1 VTRSRVVPAAGDVD
15 VERAVLPFLLL
26 GLALVVG
33 LALWMKLVGMEAT
46 ARGGALRFDDP
57 DTVRRL
63 VRLRHLVD
71 PATPYPYRD
80 PADGWRADPERRGT
94 VLHWTLP
101 MDGVILALDPLFA
114 PLHPAA
120 RRFEAGAA
128 WSAPVLGTLAVAAFA
143 ALALRWLDAAPAL
156 LATLLYALSYDVLA
170 VTGFGDGNHAS
181 LQHLSAVGALM
192 GFFAVLSGRG
202 GRRLGLLT
210 GAALG
215 LGLWVST
222 ETTVVFLA
230 MALGAFAS
238 LLVSPAARRLEL
250 ARAHVVWA
258 VAALV
263 VTAIGDRVEH
273 PGAGLTLQ
281 WDTVSGFQLH
291 QLLVFLLFAILAA
304 RGRPTILAAAVALV
318 AGLLPFA
325 LSPTY
330 RAALSAQF
338 ALVAAVNRWTQSEIS
353 EYGRL
358 LSIEGFFVPN
368 QAWEHFSWLIV
379 ASPVCLLAFALDG
392 RRPAALRAGLAVA
405 AIGLFMLTCYEM
417 KLGHLFA
424 IVHPVVLVAGG
435 ASLIGR
441 IGARLGATG
450 SRLASGLAALATV
463 GAFLLCRHPAAGV
476 PIAKTLAG
484 GSFAANDPRWDD
496 DNPGNQLIRE
506 LKRLPP
512 GQGDQRAVLADWTLG
527 AFILYQTDH
536 PVVASGYHRNLD
548 GIRDAYRV
556 FVARI
561 PEDVPTLAAI
571 LRDRGVRWIVTR
583 YDPALFVRGS
593 RTFPELGEFGRTQR
607 IVYHGGGLYDAIA
620 APPPPE
626 TRRTFL
632 WHAHLGGYFAGPVRA
647 ADQVIQL
654 QTDVP
659 RGSLRRGQQ
668 PNFIIY
674 GVERVAAE

>member
-1 VTRSRVVPAAGDVD
+1 
-15 VERAVLPFLLL
+15 
-26 GLALVVG
+26 
-33 LALWMKLVGMEAT
+33 MKLVGMEAT

-128 WSAPVLGTLAVAAFA
+128 WSAPLLGTLAAAAFS
-143 ALALRWLDAAPAL
+143 ALALRWLDGAAAL
-156 LATLLYALSYDVLA
+156 LATLLYALSYDVIV

-181 LQHLSAVGALM
+181 LEHLSAVGALM
-192 GFFAVLSGRG
+192 GFLALLSGRG
-202 GRRLGLLT
+202 GRGLAVLT
-210 GAALG
+210 GTALG

-222 ETTVVFLA
+222 ETTVVFHA

-238 LLVSPAARRLEL
+238 LVVSPAPRRLEL
-250 ARAHVVWA
+250 ARAHAAWA

-263 VTAIGDRVEH
+263 VAAIGDRIEH
-273 PGAGLTLQ
+273 PGAGMTFE

-291 QLLVFLLFAILAA
+291 QLLVFLLFTILAA
-304 RGRPTILAAAVALV
+304 RGRPASLAAAVALV

-325 LSPTY
+325 LLRAY
-330 RAALSAQF
+330 RAALGAQF
-338 ALVAAVNRWTQSEIS
+338 ALVAAVNRWTQSEVS

-368 QAWEHFSWLIV
+368 QAWERFSWLVV
-379 ASPVCLLAFALDG
+379 ASPVCLLAVGLDG
-392 RRPAALRAGLAVA
+392 RRPAALRAGLAVV
-405 AIGLFMLTCYEM
+405 AIGLFGLTCYEM

-435 ASLIGR
+435 ASLIGG
-441 IGARLGATG
+441 IGARLGEPG
-450 SRLASGLAALATV
+450 RRLASGLVAATAV
-463 GAFLLCRHPAAGV
+463 GAFLVCRHPVARV
-476 PIAKTLAG
+476 PIAWTLAG
-484 GSFAANDPRWDD
+484 GSFAGGDPRWEDD
-496 DNPGNQLIRE
+496 SPHNQLIRQ
-506 LKRLPP
+506 LRQLPP
-512 GQGDQRAVLADWTLG
+512 GDGDRRAVLADWNLG
-527 AFILYQTDH
+527 AFILYRTDH

-561 PEDVPTLAAI
+561 PEDVPILAAI

-583 YDPALFVRGS
+583 YDPPLFVRGS

-607 IVYHGGGLYDAIA
+607 IEYYGGGRYGAIYA
-620 APPPPE
+620 HTPE
-626 TRRTFL
+626 TFRTFL
-632 WHAHLGGYFAGPVRA
+632 WHAHIGGDFPAPVRA
-647 ADQVIQL
+647 EDQVIRL
-654 QTDVP
+654 ETDVP
-659 RGSLRRGQQ
+659 RGSLRRGQR
-668 PNFIIY
+668 PTFIIY
-674 GVERVAAE
+674 GVEPAGG